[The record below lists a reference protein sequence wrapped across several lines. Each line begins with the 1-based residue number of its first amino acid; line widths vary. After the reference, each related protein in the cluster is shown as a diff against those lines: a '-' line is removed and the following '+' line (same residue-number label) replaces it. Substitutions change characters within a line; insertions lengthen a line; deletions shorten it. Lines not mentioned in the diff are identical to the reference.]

1 MDVWGWMY
9 DWMGGMDGCVGGW
22 VDGWLGDGRLV
33 GGEWACG
40 LLESV
45 VGISR

>member
-9 DWMGGMDGCVGGW
+9 DWMGGMDGW

-45 VGISR
+45 VGISG

>member
-9 DWMGGMDGCVGGW
+9 DWMGGMDGCVG
-22 VDGWLGDGRLV
+22 GWLGDGRLV

-45 VGISR
+45 VGVSG

>member
-22 VDGWLGDGRLV
+22 LDGWEMDDWWVVVSGHV
-33 GGEWACG
+33 GY
-40 LLESV
+40 
-45 VGISR
+45 